1 MSLIVL
7 RSGNS
12 CREKKE
18 KKEKRSR
25 EPQDP
30 TLLLITKDHLNLLES
45 KMTRPINSKK
55 SHG

>member
-12 CREKKE
+12 CREK
-18 KKEKRSR
+18 EKRSI
-25 EPQDP
+25 EPQDT

-45 KMTRPINSKK
+45 KMTRPINSKT